1 MTTTSATAITNL
13 LHHYAELVD
22 AGDFDALSAMFADA
36 DYLMRGGTPLRG
48 QQVGGAMRATVKLY
62 DGIPRTRHVMTNA
75 IVEIADDDAPATA
88 TATARSS
95 FTVFQATDGFP
106 LQPILIGGYHDA
118 FVNTAGGSAGWRF
131 SRREIH
137 VDLVGDTS
145 HHVRISMGGD

>member
-13 LHHYAELVD
+13 LYRYAELVD

-36 DYLMRGGTPLRG
+36 DYLMRGGAALRG
-48 QQVGGAMRATVKLY
+48 QHVGGAMRATVKLY

-75 IVEIADDDAPATA
+75 IVEVADDNAS
-88 TATARSS
+88 ATARSS

-106 LQPILIGGYHDA
+106 LQAILIGGYHDT
-118 FVNTAGGSAGWRF
+118 FVNDAGWRF
-131 SRREIH
+131 ARREIH

>member
-1 MTTTSATAITNL
+1 MTITSETAITNL
-13 LHHYAELVD
+13 LHRYGELVD

-48 QQVGGAMRATVKLY
+48 AQVGAAMRATVKVYNGL
-62 DGIPRTRHVMTNA
+62 PRTRHVMTNA
-75 IVEIADDDAPATA
+75 IVDIADDNT

-106 LQPILIGGYHDA
+106 LQPILVGGYHDTL
-118 FVNTAGGSAGWRF
+118 VNDTDSSLGWRF
-131 SRREIH
+131 ARREIH

>member
-1 MTTTSATAITNL
+1 MTTTSETAITNL
-13 LHHYAELVD
+13 LYHYAELVD

-36 DYLMRGGTPLRG
+36 DYLMRGGAPLRG
-48 QQVGGAMRATVKLY
+48 QQVGGAMRATVKVY
-62 DGIPRTRHVMTNA
+62 DGMPRTRHVMTNA
-75 IVEIADDDAPATA
+75 IVEIADDDT

-106 LQPILIGGYHDA
+106 LQPILIGGYHDT
-118 FVNTAGGSAGWRF
+118 FVNTGGGSDDWRF

>member
-13 LHHYAELVD
+13 LYRYAELVD

-36 DYLMRGGTPLRG
+36 DYLMRGGAALRG
-48 QQVGGAMRATVKLY
+48 QHVGGAMRATVKLY
-62 DGIPRTRHVMTNA
+62 DGTPRTRHVMTNA
-75 IVEIADDDAPATA
+75 IVEVADDNAS
-88 TATARSS
+88 ATARSS

-106 LQPILIGGYHDA
+106 LQAILIGGYHDT
-118 FVNTAGGSAGWRF
+118 FVNDAGWRF
-131 SRREIH
+131 ARREIH